1 MTLSLFPVF
10 FLAGLVRDGL
20 GCLYYQHVSSAK
32 PKKKK
37 ARSAAGTAFS
47 IELFDLFVLM
57 TIAKMG
63 WPVALGIAYAFGT
76 ALGTYL
82 VIRYRRD

>member
-20 GCLYYQHVSSAK
+20 GCLYYQLVGRDKAK
-32 PKKKK
+32 K
-37 ARSAAGTAFS
+37 AAGTAFG
-47 IELFDLFVLM
+47 IELFDLLVIA

-63 WPVALGIAYAFGT
+63 WPIALGISYALGT

-82 VIRYRRD
+82 AIRYRRKDGTN